1 MLAELRAKGRL
12 TEGVMTM
19 KLAGKVAV
27 VTGGGIGIG
36 RSTALLLA
44 EQGAK
49 VIVTDIDQENG
60 QATAEEI
67 VDLGGEAL
75 FVTHD
80 MAKQGDWQRVIG
92 VAIVAYNRIDM
103 LFNNAG
109 LYKIDSIFLRQQEN
123 DSNVLCINDVWIE
136 LKQLTVSF
144 MKHQEEVMLTDLL
157 IFGIISTK
165 EQSFHTVGTLI

>member
-1 MLAELRAKGRL
+1 MTVRL
-12 TEGVMTM
+12 TKGVMTM

-67 VDLGGEAL
+67 IGLGGEAL

-80 MAKQGDWQRVIG
+80 MAKQGDWQRVIE
-92 VAIVAYNRIDM
+92 VA
-103 LFNNAG
+103 L
-109 LYKIDSIFLRQQEN
+109 
-123 DSNVLCINDVWIE
+123 
-136 LKQLTVSF
+136 
-144 MKHQEEVMLTDLL
+144 
-157 IFGIISTK
+157 
-165 EQSFHTVGTLI
+165 

>member
-1 MLAELRAKGRL
+1 MTVRL

-80 MAKQGDWQRVIG
+80 MAKQGDWQRVIK
-92 VAIVAYNRIDM
+92 VAIDAYNRIDV

-109 LYKIDSIFLRQQEN
+109 LYKIDSIFSRQQEN

-136 LKQLTVSF
+136 IKQLTSSF
-144 MKHQEEVMLTDLL
+144 MKHQEEVMLTDLP

-165 EQSFHTVGTLI
+165 EQSFHTVGTLV

>member
-1 MLAELRAKGRL
+1 MTVRL

-44 EQGAK
+44 QQGAK
-49 VIVTDIDQENG
+49 VIVTDIDQESG

-67 VDLGGEAL
+67 VGLGGEAL
-75 FVTHD
+75 FVAHD
-80 MAKQGDWQRVIG
+80 MEKQEDWQHVIE
-92 VAIVAYNRIDM
+92 VAIAAYKNIDV

-109 LYKIDSIFLRQQEN
+109 LYKVDSIFSRQQEN
-123 DSNVLCINDVWIE
+123 DSNVLCINDVWIGI
-136 LKQLTVSF
+136 KQLTSSF
-144 MKHQEEVMLTDLL
+144 MKQQEEVRLTDLP
-157 IFGIISTK
+157 IFGIIGVK
-165 EQSFHTVGTLI
+165 EQSFHAVGALV

>member
-1 MLAELRAKGRL
+1 
-12 TEGVMTM
+12 M

-165 EQSFHTVGTLI
+165 EQSFHTVGTLV